1 VRLARGDAR
10 HKSTRRGKLS
20 LRGHRPKENA
30 LKKYLLTV
38 LAAMAAACA
47 APAWSAVDVGVG
59 VTIRE
64 PGVYGR
70 IEIGNFPPPPVL
82 YPQPVI
88 IARPAVVVQ
97 QAPMY
102 LYVPPGHAKNWG
114 KHCGRYNAC
123 ARQVYFV
130 QENWVQE
137 RYEEKHG
144 KGHGKN
150 KGKGKGKKHDD

>member
-1 VRLARGDAR
+1 
-10 HKSTRRGKLS
+10 
-20 LRGHRPKENA
+20 
-30 LKKYLLTV
+30 LKKHLLTV
-38 LAAMAAACA
+38 AATIAAATA

-70 IEIGNFPPPPVL
+70 IEIGNYPPPPVL

-88 IARPAVVVQ
+88 IARPVVVAQ
-97 QAPMY
+97 QPPLY
-102 LYVPPGHAKNWG
+102 LYVPPGHAKKWD
-114 KHCGRYNAC
+114 KHCYRYNAC

-130 QENWVQE
+130 QEQWVQE

-144 KGHGKN
+144 KGR
-150 KGKGKGKKHDD
+150 GKGKGHGKGNKHDN

>member
-1 VRLARGDAR
+1 M
-10 HKSTRRGKLS
+10 
-20 LRGHRPKENA
+20 
-30 LKKYLLTV
+30 KKCLLTV
-38 LAAMAAACA
+38 AATIAAATA

-59 VTIRE
+59 VTIRQ

-70 IEIGNFPPPPVL
+70 IEIGNYPPPPVL

-88 IARPAVVVQ
+88 IARPVVVVQ
-97 QAPMY
+97 QPPLY
-102 LYVPPGHAKNWG
+102 LYVPPGHAKHWD
-114 KHCGRYNAC
+114 KHCYRYNAC

-130 QENWVQE
+130 QEDWVQE

-150 KGKGKGKKHDD
+150 KNKGKKHDD

>member
-1 VRLARGDAR
+1 M
-10 HKSTRRGKLS
+10 
-20 LRGHRPKENA
+20 
-30 LKKYLLTV
+30 KKYLLTV
-38 LAAMAAACA
+38 AATIAAA

-59 VTIRE
+59 VTIRQ

-70 IEIGNFPPPPVL
+70 IEIGNYPPPPVL

-88 IARPAVVVQ
+88 IARPVVVAQ
-97 QAPMY
+97 QPPLY
-102 LYVPPGHAKNWG
+102 LYVPPGHAKHWD
-114 KHCGRYNAC
+114 KHCYRYNAC

-150 KGKGKGKKHDD
+150 KNKGKKHDD